1 MLLTTKATNTILAK
15 RKNMIYCLQEN
26 CKNPNNLSDTII
38 CLNCNSMFILKDR
51 YRAIK
56 MIGQGGFSKTYLAV
70 DEDKPSKPPCVI
82 KQFYFISQNDA
93 DVKKAIQLFEQEAEK
108 LDSLGKH
115 PQIAELLA
123 NLHDDSCQY
132 LVQEFIPGKNLA
144 QILETEGTFSEDQ
157 ILELLNSLLPVL
169 EFIHSH
175 KIIHRDIKPENIIRR
190 LQSNSAYKTGFRN
203 QLVLVDFG
211 AAKELTGTALL
222 RTGTI
227 IGTPEYV
234 APEQLKGRANFASDL
249 YSLGVTCIYLLTNVS
264 PFQLFDTGENK
275 WVWRDYL
282 VDNPVSEELGNI
294 LDKLITEAT
303 NKRYQFAADVLKD
316 LNYGKLPPPPPPPPN
331 LLKISQP
338 KISLKDTTHVPGLHL
353 HSWGN
358 PQTIS
363 GHLSSVSSVAISPDR
378 QIIAS
383 GSFDRTIKLWK
394 LSTGELLDSFV
405 ASNVVLSIAFNH
417 QSNILAIGNVG
428 GVINIWDLAKGT
440 VSCSLSRHS
449 DSIVSMPVAFSPNGA
464 FIASGSDDRTIKIW
478 HQESCQLLYSIK
490 NSRGINVV
498 AFSPDGKILASGSS
512 DNMIKFWDV
521 ETGKLISQLVGHT
534 RDINTIAFRPDGKVL
549 VSGSSDKTIK
559 LWSVEKCEL
568 IKTITGH
575 SDWVR
580 SVICLDK
587 KTMISGSADK
597 TIKVWNMETGE
608 VIDTLNGHSKDVNSV
623 TISPDDNTI
632 VSGSSDNTVKI
643 WRCE

>member
-1 MLLTTKATNTILAK
+1 MS
-15 RKNMIYCLQEN
+15 YCLQEN
-26 CKNPNNLSDTII
+26 CKNPHNPSHTRI
-38 CLNCNSMFILKDR
+38 CLSCSSMLILKDR

-93 DVKKAIQLFEQEAEK
+93 EVKKAIELFEQEAER
-108 LDSLGKH
+108 LDTLGKH

-123 NLHDDSCQY
+123 NFHDDSCQY
-132 LVQEFIPGKNLA
+132 LVQEFIPGKNLS
-144 QILETEGTFSEDQ
+144 QILETEGIFSEYQ
-157 ILELLNSLLPVL
+157 IRELLNSLLPVL

-175 KIIHRDIKPENIIRR
+175 KIIHRDIKPANIIRR
-190 LQSNSAYKTGFRN
+190 LSNYAYKSGFRN

-211 AAKELTGTALL
+211 AAKQLTGTALFT
-222 RTGTI
+222 TGTI

-234 APEQLKGRANFASDL
+234 PPEQLKGKPNFASDL
-249 YSLGVTCIYLLTNVS
+249 YSLGVTCIHLLTNIS
-264 PFQLFDTGENK
+264 PFQLFDTGEDR

-294 LDKLITEAT
+294 LDKLIAEAT
-303 NKRYQFAADVLKD
+303 NKRYQSAVDVLKD
-316 LNYGKLPPPPPPPPN
+316 LNRGKLPLPPPPS
-331 LLKISQP
+331 LLKISSP
-338 KISLKDTTHVPGLHL
+338 KISLKGTTHVPGLHL
-353 HSWGN
+353 HSWGK
-358 PQTIS
+358 PQTIC
-363 GHLSSVSSVAISPDR
+363 GHLSSVSAIAISSDN
-378 QIIAS
+378 QMVAS

-394 LSTGELLDSFV
+394 LSTGELLDSFMT
-405 ASNVVLSIAFNH
+405 ANVVLSIAFH
-417 QSNILAIGNVG
+417 PQSNILAIGNVG
-428 GVINIWDLAKGT
+428 GIINIWDLATGRI
-440 VSCSLSRHS
+440 SCSLSRHS
-449 DSIVSMPVAFSPNGA
+449 DSIVSMPVAFSPNGE

-478 HQESCQLLYSIK
+478 HQETCQLLYSIK

-498 AFSPDGKILASGSS
+498 TFSPDGKILASGSS
-512 DNMIKFWDV
+512 DNMIKLWEV
-521 ETGKLISQLVGHT
+521 ETGQLINKLVGHT

-580 SVICLDK
+580 SVICLDQ

-597 TIKVWNMETGE
+597 TIKIWNMETGE
-608 VIDTLNGHSKDVNSV
+608 VIQTLTGHSKDVNSV
-623 TISPDDNTI
+623 AISAYDNSI

>member
-1 MLLTTKATNTILAK
+1 MS
-15 RKNMIYCLQEN
+15 YCLKEN
-26 CKNPNNLSDTII
+26 CKNPNNPSHTRI
-38 CLNCNSMFILKDR
+38 CLTCGSMLLLKER

-70 DEDKPSKPPCVI
+70 DEDKPSKPPCVV

-93 DVKKAIQLFEQEAEK
+93 EVKKAIELFEQEATK

-123 NLHDDSCQY
+123 NLHDDYCQY

-144 QILETEGTFSEDQ
+144 QILETEGIFSEYQ
-157 ILELLNSLLPVL
+157 IRELLNSLLQVL

-190 LQSNSAYKTGFRN
+190 LPSNSAYKTGLRN

-211 AAKELTGTALL
+211 AAKQLTGTALL
-222 RTGTI
+222 KTGTI

-249 YSLGVTCIYLLTNVS
+249 YSLGVTCIHLMTNIS
-264 PFQLFDTGENK
+264 PFQLFDTGEDK

-282 VDNPVSEELGNI
+282 VDNPVSEELANI
-294 LDKLITEAT
+294 LDKLIAEAT
-303 NKRYQFAADVLKD
+303 NKRYQSAADVLKD
-316 LNYGKLPPPPPPPPN
+316 LNQGKLPPPPPPSLFKN
-331 LLKISQP
+331 SSL

-353 HSWGN
+353 HSWGK
-358 PQTIS
+358 PQTIC
-363 GHLSSVSSVAISPDR
+363 GHLSSVSSIAISPDN
-378 QIIAS
+378 QMVAS

-394 LSTGELLDSFV
+394 LSTGDLLDSFM
-405 ASNVVLSIAFNH
+405 ASNVVLSVAFH
-417 QSNILAIGNVG
+417 PKSNILAISNVG
-428 GVINIWDLAKGT
+428 GIINLWDLATGR

-449 DSIVSMPVAFSPNGA
+449 DSIVSMPVAFSPNGE

-478 HQESCQLLYSIK
+478 HQETGQLLYSIK

-512 DNMIKFWDV
+512 DNIIKLWEV
-521 ETGKLISQLVGHT
+521 ETGNLIDKLVGHT

-559 LWSVEKCEL
+559 LWSVEKSKL

-587 KTMISGSADK
+587 KMMISASADK
-597 TIKVWNMETGE
+597 TVKIWKMETGE
-608 VIDTLNGHSKDVNSV
+608 VIKTLTGHDKDVNSV
-623 TISPDDNTI
+623 AISAYDNTI

>member
-1 MLLTTKATNTILAK
+1 MLLTSKATNTILAK
-15 RKNMIYCLQEN
+15 IKNMSYCLKEN
-26 CKNPNNLSDTII
+26 CKTPNNPPDTII
-38 CLNCNSMFILKDR
+38 CLSCSSMLILKDR

-56 MIGQGGFSKTYLAV
+56 MIGQGSFSKTYLAV
-70 DEDKPSKPPCVI
+70 DEDKPSKPPCII

-93 DVKKAIQLFEQEAEK
+93 DVKKAIKLFEQEVER
-108 LDSLGKH
+108 LDTLGRH

-144 QILETEGTFSEDQ
+144 QILETEGIFSEYQ
-157 ILELLNSLLPVL
+157 IRELLNSLLPVL

-175 KIIHRDIKPENIIRR
+175 KIIHQDIKPENIIRR
-190 LQSNSAYKTGFRN
+190 LSSNSVYKTAFRN

-211 AAKELTGTALL
+211 AAKQLTGTALL

-227 IGTPEYV
+227 IGTPEYL

-249 YSLGVTCIYLLTNVS
+249 YSLGVTCIYLLTNIS
-264 PFQLFDTGENK
+264 PFQLFDTGEDK

-294 LDKLITEAT
+294 LDKLIAEAT
-303 NKRYQFAADVLKD
+303 KKRYQSVNEVLKD
-316 LNYGKLPPPPPPPPN
+316 LNYGKLPPPPPPTF
-331 LLKISQP
+331 LKISHP
-338 KISLKDTTHVPGLHL
+338 KISLKNSTHVPGLHL
-353 HSWGN
+353 HSWGK

-363 GHLSSVSSVAISPDR
+363 GHLSTVSSVAISPDN

-383 GSFDRTIKLWK
+383 GSFDRKIKLWK
-394 LSTGELLDSFV
+394 LSTGELLDSFM
-405 ASNVVLSIAFNH
+405 ASNVVLSLTFNPK
-417 QSNILAIGNVG
+417 SNILAIGNVG
-428 GVINIWDLAKGT
+428 GIINIWDLAT
-440 VSCSLSRHS
+440 NRVSCSLSRHS
-449 DSIVSMPVAFSPNGA
+449 NSIVSMSVAFSPNGEL
-464 FIASGSDDRTIKIW
+464 IASGSDDRTIKIW
-478 HQESCQLLYSIK
+478 HQKTCQLLYSIK

-498 AFSPDGKILASGSS
+498 AFSPDGQILASGSS
-512 DNMIKFWDV
+512 DNIIKFWEV
-521 ETGKLISQLVGHT
+521 KTGKLISELVGHT

-559 LWSVEKCEL
+559 LWSVEKSKL

-587 KTMISGSADK
+587 KTMISGSADQS
-597 TIKVWNMETGE
+597 IKIWNMETGE
-608 VIDTLNGHSKDVNSV
+608 VIDSLLGHAKDVNSV
-623 TISPDDNTI
+623 AISAYDNTI